1 MTATVHVAAG
11 ALIDDRG
18 RVLLAR
24 RHDHAHQGGLWEFP
38 GGKCEAGETP
48 QAALVRELR
57 EELGIEV
64 AACRPL
70 IRVAHDYGDRR
81 VVLHVF
87 RVEAWEGEPHGLEDQ
102 PLEWVVPAALVDY
115 PMPAADRPVVT
126 ALRLP
131 DTCLITRPEG
141 DEPESVLAHLERGLA
156 AGVRLVQFRVFG
168 VGEEGRWRLFEQ
180 VRARCREAD
189 ALLLCNSAMGIDGA
203 EADGLHLSAR
213 DLHRLHE
220 RPGGLHWL
228 AASCHSPD
236 DLRRAEA
243 LGADFA
249 LLSPVLPTP
258 SHPDAAPLGWT
269 NFAQAVEAV
278 NLPIYALGGMRPDL
292 RETAW
297 HHGAQGIAG
306 IRGIVP

>member
-1 MTATVHVAAG
+1 
-11 ALIDDRG
+11 
-18 RVLLAR
+18 
-24 RHDHAHQGGLWEFP
+24 
-38 GGKCEAGETP
+38 
-48 QAALVRELR
+48 
-57 EELGIEV
+57 
-64 AACRPL
+64 
-70 IRVAHDYGDRR
+70 

-87 RVEAWEGEPHGLEDQ
+87 RVEDWEGEPHGLEGQ
-102 PLEWVVPAALVDY
+102 PLEWVTSAALADY
-115 PMPAADRPVVT
+115 PMPAADRPVVS

-131 DTCLITRPEG
+131 DICLITRPEG

-168 VGEEGRWRLFEQ
+168 LGEEGRRRLFEQ
-180 VRARCREAD
+180 VRARCCEAD
-189 ALLLCNSAMGIDGA
+189 ALLLCNSAMGINGA

-213 DLHRLHE
+213 DLYRLHE
-220 RPGGLHWL
+220 RPAGLRWL
-228 AASCHSPD
+228 AASCHSLD

-269 NFAQAVEAV
+269 DFAQAVEAV

-292 RETAW
+292 REIAW
-297 HHGAQGIAG
+297 RHGAQGIAG

>member
-48 QAALVRELR
+48 QTALVRELR

-81 VVLHVF
+81 VKLHVF
-87 RVEAWEGEPHGLEDQ
+87 RVAAWEGEPRGLEDQ
-102 PLEWVVPAALVDY
+102 PLAWVAPAALGDY

-168 VGEEGRWRLFEQ
+168 VGEEGRRRLFDQ

-213 DLHRLHE
+213 DLHRLPE
-220 RPGGLHWL
+220 RPAGLRWL

-258 SHPDAAPLGWT
+258 SHPDAALLGWT
-269 NFAQAVEAV
+269 DFAQAVESV

-292 RETAW
+292 LETAW
-297 HHGAQGIAG
+297 RHGAQGIAG